1 MVLPGSKI
9 LGATE
14 LKKVFRHAIRE
25 SSALSGHLYGHC
37 SGSTLLSTAMAFL
50 DHRLFYGIF
59 SELKRASQDLIRSS
73 QGQGLVKSLQSRDE
87 YRICGIANLAYSIQ
101 FKICGNANQA

>member
-59 SELKRASQDLIRSS
+59 QSLKELPKISFGALRVRVLSNLFKV
-73 QGQGLVKSLQSRDE
+73 GTNTGYVGLPT
-87 YRICGIANLAYSIQ
+87 
-101 FKICGNANQA
+101 